1 AQNFIGPFGAIVA
14 GFSYMMMG
22 AASYF
27 LAVVLLGF
35 GGAKLFDSKL
45 RITPRVGLIGLFI
58 VSGAC
63 LLQLQTQHLQGWR
76 SSFNIQGPG
85 GWLGYVIGKKLL
97 LNWMG
102 GVGSIILLAAIY
114 VSSLILMTGLRPIHL
129 VRQSVAGV
137 RNGIVALREWQL
149 KRRLR
154 KSDLKGRLEISQQE
168 LAKQQRVIEKQLKK
182 KGAPVAEPAAAVIPP
197 EEFLNRPKPKVVDT
211 TALPSEPPAKKK
223 PSLAELRSSESKG
236 KTPAGLTSKGFSA
249 ENYTLPGFDLLDV
262 HDTEGRTAADPAELE
277 QIQKVLIETLG
288 QFGI

>member
-1 AQNFIGPFGAIVA
+1 L
-14 GFSYMMMG
+14 
-22 AASYF
+22 

-35 GGAKLFDSKL
+35 GGAKLFDTKL
-45 RITPRVGLIGLFI
+45 RITPRLGWIVLFI

-129 VRQSVAGV
+129 VRQSVTGL

-168 LAKQQRVIEKQLKK
+168 LAKQQRIIEKQLKK
-182 KGAPVAEPAAAVIPP
+182 KGAPVPEPAGVFIPP
-197 EEFLNRPKPKVVDT
+197 EELANRPKPKVVDT
-211 TALPSEPPAKKK
+211 TALPSEPAKKK
-223 PSLAELRSSESKG
+223 PSLAELRGSETKAR
-236 KTPAGLTSKGFSA
+236 TPAGLSNTW
-249 ENYTLPGFDLLDV
+249 
-262 HDTEGRTAADPAELE
+262 
-277 QIQKVLIETLG
+277 
-288 QFGI
+288 